1 MKSKGVKKSKRT
13 RPELAEGYVIG
24 VDGGGTKTIAAL
36 ADFWGKILKTGKSGS
51 SSPRNVGIKKATDN
65 ISKAIKK
72 ALRGRRKADI
82 TSTFIGLPA
91 IAEEFKPKKSEI
103 RRKLLR
109 KIPQISKG
117 KVIIDSDQKVAF
129 RAGTKQKDG
138 VLIIAGTG
146 CVAHGWRGRK
156 QAHSSGWGWLADE
169 GAAFFAGQK
178 TFQAILKDLDD
189 RGPKTL
195 LARLA
200 FEEFKIKTK
209 EDLASLIYSKNP
221 TEIVPHFSIICDK
234 ASQKGDK
241 VARNIMLE
249 AAKEIALTVKPII
262 QKLRF
267 KNTEF
272 PLVMV
277 GGMFKT
283 KILLNKVK
291 REIRKISPKVK
302 FILLKKAPIIGA
314 VKLAIEQS

>member
-13 RPELAEGYVIG
+13 CPELAEGYVIG

-36 ADFWGKILKTGKSGS
+36 ADLEGKILKTGKSGS

-91 IAEEFKPKKSEI
+91 VAEEFKPKKPEI

-129 RAGTKQKDG
+129 RAGTNKKDG

-156 QAHSSGWGWLADE
+156 QVHSSGWGWLADE

-178 TFQAILKDLDD
+178 TFQAILKDLDG
-189 RGPKTL
+189 RGSKTL
-195 LARLA
+195 LTKLA
-200 FEEFKIKTK
+200 FREFKIKKK

-221 TEIVPHFSIICDK
+221 TEIVPRFSIICDT
-234 ASQKGDK
+234 AGRKGDK
-241 VARNIMLE
+241 IAKNIMIG
-249 AAKEIALTVKPII
+249 AAEELVLAIKPVIK
-262 QKLRF
+262 KLNF
-267 KNTEF
+267 KNSEF

-314 VKLAIEQS
+314 VRLAIEQS